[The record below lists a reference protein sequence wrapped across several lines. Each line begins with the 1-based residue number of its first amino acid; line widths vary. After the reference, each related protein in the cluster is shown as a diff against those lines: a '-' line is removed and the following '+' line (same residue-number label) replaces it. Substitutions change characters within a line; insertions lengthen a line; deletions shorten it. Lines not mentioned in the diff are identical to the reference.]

1 MFIIAENGVQVAEKV
16 TNALYSK
23 EGADSLKVLNAD
35 ELKQAFDGAPIVDLL
50 PEAGLSILE
59 MALRAKCFK
68 SQRKL
73 YTLIS
78 FMELYDFF
86 FCVFVDDALR
96 VISAGGFYVNHQQVK
111 NINEEIIPGV
121 HILPTN
127 STLLRVGKK
136 NYHIVRWV

>member
-78 FMELYDFF
+78 FIELYDFF
-86 FCVFVDDALR
+86 SVFL
-96 VISAGGFYVNHQQVK
+96 
-111 NINEEIIPGV
+111 
-121 HILPTN
+121 
-127 STLLRVGKK
+127 
-136 NYHIVRWV
+136 